1 MKFTHRRKIALASSV
16 LISAFAITGTFQATA
31 KAAGCGTWGIAM
43 HAWNGYTASAQVVTE
58 VAKSKG
64 CKINQSTLTEGSVT
78 YDAMEAG
85 TTDVIIEDWGGGRWQ
100 KWVDRG
106 SIVDV
111 GSNGNIGKIGMFVA
125 PWMEIG
131 RAHV

>member
-31 KAAGCGTWGIAM
+31 KAADCGTWGIAM

-85 TTDVIIEDWGGGRWQ
+85 TTDVIIEDWGGGR
-100 KWVDRG
+100 
-106 SIVDV
+106 
-111 GSNGNIGKIGMFVA
+111 
-125 PWMEIG
+125 
-131 RAHV
+131 